1 MKTPDPNERL
11 HRFIDDAM
19 NDAERD
25 AFAAELNVNPALA
38 DEAAKLK
45 LVSGMIRDHVAV
57 ERPIPN
63 ADFFNSQI
71 QERIAAEQRA
81 TNRTQ
86 ERRSGAAWLGWFFQP
101 WALAGAAAAV
111 ALGIFMFSQHPP
123 SLKTE
128 VVHTYTPDPSV
139 RASSIYN
146 SGADATVLTL
156 DGLAVMPDDHEITA
170 LRVHHSESDPELAA
184 TTFYDAAGNV
194 LLVLNSNT
202 AAL

>member
-1 MKTPDPNERL
+1 MKTPEPNERL
-11 HRFIDDAM
+11 HRFIDEAM
-19 NDAERD
+19 NDAERVT
-25 AFAAELNVNPALA
+25 FATEVEQNPALA
-38 DEAAKLK
+38 DEFAKLK

-57 ERPIPN
+57 ERPVPN

-81 TNRTQ
+81 TRRTQ
-86 ERRSGAAWLGWFFQP
+86 ERRSGAAWLGWFFKP
-101 WALAGAAAAV
+101 WALAGAAAVV
-111 ALGIFMFSQHPP
+111 ALGIFGSRQLSP

-128 VVHTYTPDPSV
+128 IVHTYTPDPSV
-139 RASSIYN
+139 RATSIYN
-146 SGADATVLTL
+146 SGADATVITL

-194 LLVLNSNT
+194 LLVLNSDT
-202 AAL
+202 VAL